1 MTQKKFYFGKRNSVE
16 EVEEGTTFSPK
27 FDKDGLI
34 PVVTTEADT
43 GTLLMVGFMN
53 EEALGLTIETKEAHY
68 WSRSRKILWKKGQT
82 SGLIQRVEEL
92 KVDDDQDA
100 LWLRVKVGGSGASCH
115 VGYHSC
121 FYRSLPLGSV
131 ANDLVYTE
139 NEKTF
144 DPNEVYGDA
153 PNPTQL

>member
-1 MTQKKFYFGKRNSVE
+1 MTQKRFFFGKRSSVE

-27 FDKDGLI
+27 FDNDGLI

-68 WSRSRKILWKKGQT
+68 WSRSRNLLWKKGQT
-82 SGLIQRVEEL
+82 SGLIQRVKEL

-100 LWLRVKVGGSGASCH
+100 LWLRVKVGGSGACCH

-121 FYRSLPLGSV
+121 FYRSLPLGNV

-139 NEKTF
+139 SEKTF

>member
-1 MTQKKFYFGKRNSVE
+1 MTQKRFYFGKRNSVE

-68 WSRSRKILWKKGQT
+68 WSRSRNILWKKGQT

-121 FYRSLPLGSV
+121 FYRSLPLGNV
-131 ANDLVYTE
+131 ANELVYTE

>member
-68 WSRSRKILWKKGQT
+68 WSRSRNILWKKGQT

-100 LWLRVKVGGSGASCH
+100 LWLRVKVDGSGASCH

-121 FYRSLPLGSV
+121 L
-131 ANDLVYTE
+131 
-139 NEKTF
+139 
-144 DPNEVYGDA
+144 
-153 PNPTQL
+153 

>member
-121 FYRSLPLGSV
+121 FYRSLPLGNV

>member
-1 MTQKKFYFGKRNSVE
+1 MTQKRFFFGKRNSVE

-27 FDKDGLI
+27 FDNDGLI

-68 WSRSRKILWKKGQT
+68 WSRSRNILWKKGQT

-100 LWLRVKVGGSGASCH
+100 LWLRVKVSGSGASCH

-121 FYRSLPLGSV
+121 FYRSLPLGNV

-139 NEKTF
+139 SEKTF